1 MEKSFFTLDNCQL
14 VTDDSCCLD
23 NEELMYLHVITVP
36 YQATLNEAK
45 NLLKT
50 TLREKEFVL
59 FAGTAKS
66 LSEITNTIEK
76 AAKILDKEDKSLNAK
91 KRVKT
96 FNTSSFSG
104 GLGFFITLFSGFVYS
119 GEHTIDEI
127 DAYSVFLA
135 NHIAHFLVEPNQ
147 KRWNNLIYVPRTG
160 TINFNGGKFRGNKGV
175 YDYLA
180 GNFQNFAYH
189 QEGDI
194 WICCHGKNK
203 EALALARQFK
213 RCCPESR
220 IDLSHKIAPNII
232 DDFSEEVISCFFLS
246 SDIRPDEP
254 DSDFGSEHFKEIEE
268 KRQIA
273 RDNIT
278 AISKYALAFQ
288 SSPNPEL

>member
-14 VTDDSCCLD
+14 ITDDSCCLD
-23 NEELMYLHVITVP
+23 NEELMYLHVIAVP

-45 NLLKT
+45 NLLKA
-50 TLREKEFVL
+50 TLKRKDFVF

-66 LSEITNTIEK
+66 LSGITDTIGE
-76 AAKILDKEDKSLNAK
+76 AVALLDKKDKSLNAK
-91 KRVKT
+91 KRVKIL
-96 FNTSSFSG
+96 NTSSFSG
-104 GLGFFITLFSGFVYS
+104 GLGFFITLFSSFVYS
-119 GEHTIDEI
+119 GEHTVDEI

-135 NHIAHFLVEPNQ
+135 NHIAHFLVEPTT

-180 GNFQNFAYH
+180 GNFRNYAYH
-189 QEGDI
+189 PKSDI
-194 WICCHGKNK
+194 WICCHGKNE

-213 RCCPESR
+213 RCCPDSR
-220 IDLSHKIAPNII
+220 IDLSHQIAPNTV
-232 DDFSEEVISCFFLS
+232 DEFSEEVISCFFLS

-254 DSDFGSEHFKEIEE
+254 DSEFGFDHFDEIEE
-268 KRQIA
+268 KREIA
-273 RDNIT
+273 RNNIT
-278 AISKYALAFQ
+278 AISKYVQAFQ